1 MATNEVRRSAHRDE
15 NHEPHVVKFSNLVVK
30 RISRLQPNAEGI
42 GSRKPKVDNP
52 MESAYISTVDICL
65 LSFGYR
71 ALGTV
76 P

>member
-1 MATNEVRRSAHRDE
+1 MINGAPGGLVI
-15 NHEPHVVKFSNLVVK
+15 LVVK
-30 RISRLQPNAEGI
+30 SLPQMQPNVKNI
-42 GSRKPKVDNP
+42 GSQKLKVDNP
-52 MESAYISTVDICL
+52 TGRTYISIVDICL